1 MKDLEIRGAGD
12 LLGGEQSGFINDIG
26 FDAYQK
32 ILQEAVLELKEN
44 EFADLYAETEPE
56 ASFVTDTQID
66 SDFELLFP
74 DNYINSISERLKLY
88 NQLSSLKD
96 EDELASYE
104 LQLIDRFGALPT
116 QAKDLLDSVRIKWI
130 ASQMGMERLIMKQ
143 GKMIGYFIADQQSK
157 FYQSNA
163 FQRVLTFVQRNNDKC
178 KLSEKETRNGLRL
191 ILSFEQIHSIEK
203 AIRILS
209 LFNEK

>member
-104 LQLIDRFGALPT
+104 LQLIDRFGVLPT

>member
-1 MKDLEIRGAGD
+1 M
-12 LLGGEQSGFINDIG
+12 
-26 FDAYQK
+26 
-32 ILQEAVLELKEN
+32 LELKEN

-56 ASFVTDTQID
+56 TSFLTDTQLD

>member
-1 MKDLEIRGAGD
+1 MVSR
-12 LLGGEQSGFINDIG
+12 LGGEQSGFINDIG

-44 EFADLYAETEPE
+44 EFADLYTETEPE